1 MAVVIVSDPVNL
13 YIPARINRHW
23 VYLKRRKDTPRTFW
37 LKLEE

>member
-1 MAVVIVSDPVNL
+1 MALVIVSDPVNL

>member
-23 VYLKRRKDTPRTFW
+23 IYLKRRKDTPRTFW